1 MKGFMIII
9 RRGGIFFM
17 YQAYYNS
24 ELGWIEV
31 KGDENGIASVL
42 FVEQK
47 QEDVPHPIV
56 EQCVMELDEYFH
68 KKRTEFTVPLQANG
82 TSFQKHV
89 WNALCSV
96 PYGKSASYLDIAE
109 EIGNPKAVRAI
120 GGANSRNPIS
130 IIVPCHRIIGK
141 SGKLV
146 GYEGGLWRKE
156 WLLKHEGVLD
166 S

>member
-1 MKGFMIII
+1 
-9 RRGGIFFM
+9 M
-17 YQAYYNS
+17 YQAYYKS

-31 KGDENGIASVL
+31 KGDESGISSIL

-47 QEDVPHPIV
+47 QKDVSHPIV
-56 EQCVMELDEYFH
+56 EQCIVELDEYFH

-82 TSFQKHV
+82 TPFQKQV

-109 EIGNPKAVRAI
+109 KIGNPKAVRAI

-156 WLLKHEGVLD
+156 WLLKHEGFLK
-166 S
+166 

>member
-1 MKGFMIII
+1 MSI
-9 RRGGIFFM
+9 RGGGIFFM
-17 YQAYYNS
+17 YQAYYKS

-31 KGDENGIASVL
+31 KGDEDGISSVL

-68 KKRTEFTVPLQANG
+68 KKRTEFTVPLQVEG
-82 TSFQKHV
+82 TPFQKQV

-96 PYGKSASYLDIAE
+96 PYGKSASYLDIAQK
-109 EIGNPKAVRAI
+109 IGNPKAVRAI

-156 WLLKHEGVLD
+156 WLLKHEGFLR
-166 S
+166 

>member
-1 MKGFMIII
+1 
-9 RRGGIFFM
+9 M
-17 YQAYYNS
+17 YQAYYKS

-31 KGDENGIASVL
+31 KGDETGISSVL

-47 QEDVPHPIV
+47 QEDILHPIV
-56 EQCVMELDEYFH
+56 ERCVMELDEYFH
-68 KKRTEFTVPLQANG
+68 KKRTEFTVPLRAKG
-82 TSFQKHV
+82 TPFQKQV

-96 PYGKSASYLDIAE
+96 PYGKSASYLDMAE
-109 EIGNPKAVRAI
+109 KIGNPRAVRAI

-156 WLLKHEGVLD
+156 WLLKHEGFLR
-166 S
+166 

>member
-1 MKGFMIII
+1 MKGLIINI
-9 RRGGIFFM
+9 RRGDVFFM
-17 YQAYYNS
+17 YQAYYKS

-31 KGDENGIASVL
+31 KGDESGISSIL
-42 FVEQK
+42 FVEQN
-47 QEDVPHPIV
+47 QEDVSHPIV
-56 EQCVMELDEYFH
+56 EQCIVELDEYFH

-82 TSFQKHV
+82 TPFQKQV

-109 EIGNPKAVRAI
+109 KIGNPKAVRAI
-120 GGANSRNPIS
+120 GGANSRNPLS

-156 WLLKHEGVLD
+156 WLLKHEGFLD
-166 S
+166 N

>member
-1 MKGFMIII
+1 
-9 RRGGIFFM
+9 M
-17 YQAYYNS
+17 YQAYYES
-24 ELGWIEV
+24 EIGWIEV
-31 KGDENGIASVL
+31 KGDENGISSVL

-47 QEDVPHPIV
+47 QEDVFHPIV

-68 KKRTEFTVPLQANG
+68 NKRTVFTVPLQATG
-82 TSFQKHV
+82 TSFQKQV

-96 PYGKSASYLDIAE
+96 SYGKSASYLDIAE
-109 EIGNPKAVRAI
+109 KIGNPKAVRAI

-141 SGKLV
+141 NGKLV

-156 WLLKHEGVLD
+156 WLLKHEGSLR
-166 S
+166 

>member
-1 MKGFMIII
+1 
-9 RRGGIFFM
+9 M

-68 KKRTEFTVPLQANG
+68 KKRTEFTVPLQAKG
-82 TSFQKHV
+82 TSFQKQV

-109 EIGNPKAVRAI
+109 KIGNPKAVRAI

-156 WLLKHEGVLD
+156 WLLKHEGFLD

>member
-1 MKGFMIII
+1 MIII
-9 RRGGIFFM
+9 RRGCIFFM
-17 YQAYYNS
+17 YKAYYNS

-31 KGDENGIASVL
+31 KGDGSGIASVL
-42 FVEQK
+42 FVEQR
-47 QEDVPHPIV
+47 QEDDHHPIV
-56 EQCVMELDEYFH
+56 EQCVIELDEYFH
-68 KKRTEFTVPLQANG
+68 KKRTEFTVQLQAKG
-82 TSFQKHV
+82 TPFQKQV

-109 EIGNPKAVRAI
+109 KIGNSKAVRAI

-141 SGKLV
+141 SGNLV

-156 WLLKHEGVLD
+156 WLLKHEGFLD

>member
-1 MKGFMIII
+1 MKGFITII

-68 KKRTEFTVPLQANG
+68 KKRTEFTVPLQAKG
-82 TSFQKHV
+82 TSFQKQV

-109 EIGNPKAVRAI
+109 KIGNPKAVRAI

-156 WLLKHEGVLD
+156 WLLKHEGFLD